1 MPDIAVVN
9 GDDHHHAADAV
20 AGGLLPTQ
28 KTRLTCRFYEKE
40 FPDIEEVV
48 VAKVHNIGEM
58 GAYARLLEYNDKE
71 GMILMS
77 ELSRR
82 RIRSVNKLVRIGRD
96 EYVVV
101 LRADTEKGYIDLSK
115 RRTNQEDY
123 IAAHNRYEKA
133 KSIHSIVK
141 HTAERLG
148 ISTNEELESLMQRA
162 VWYFD
167 TKYDSKK
174 DPVKAS
180 YNIYRKAVDDASV
193 LDEANLTTKEREELL
208 RNICLKMM
216 PTPDKIRADISVS
229 CTGPAGVEAVKE
241 ALRAGIRSAGAK
253 KQRGEGFE
261 HEELKANEVETDQIS
276 ITLIAPPEYVVTTQ
290 SLDKD
295 KGLKLVKNALNAIQ
309 EKIGEFEHGSAK
321 VKNEPKVVGQEDDAR
336 LKEAMAQA
344 EKQNQQV
351 AGDDDEE

>member
-1 MPDIAVVN
+1 MPDIVAAQQAAEHDEAVTS
-9 GDDHHHAADAV
+9 
-20 AGGLLPTQ
+20 GGLLQQQ
-28 KTRLTCRFYEKE
+28 KARLTCRFYERE
-40 FPDIEEVV
+40 FPEIEEVV

-82 RIRSVNKLVRIGRD
+82 RIRSVNKLVRVGRD

-101 LRADTEKGYIDLSK
+101 LRADTDKGYIDLSK

-123 IAAHNRYEKA
+123 QAAHDRYEKA
-133 KSIHSIVK
+133 KGIHSIVK
-141 HTAERLG
+141 HTAERLNY
-148 ISTNEELESLMQRA
+148 SENSELESLMSRA

-167 TKYDSKK
+167 KKYDDKK
-174 DPVKAS
+174 NPVKAS
-180 YNIYRKAVDDASV
+180 YKVYQNAVDDGSV
-193 LDEANLTTKEREELL
+193 LDEADLTEQERAELL
-208 RNICLKMM
+208 RNIRLKMM

-229 CTGPAGVEAVKE
+229 CTGPDGVEAVKE

-253 KQRGEGFE
+253 HRGEGDE
-261 HEELKANEVETDQIS
+261 VKLNEVITDEIS

-290 SLDKD
+290 SLCRE
-295 KGLKLVKNALNAIQ
+295 KGINLVKSALTAIE
-309 EKIGEFEHGSAK
+309 EKIKEFQHGSAK
-321 VKNEPKVVGQEDDAR
+321 VKTAPRVVGQQEEAA
-336 LKEAMAQA
+336 LKQAMDQA
-344 EKQNQQV
+344 LRANTQV

>member
-1 MPDIAVVN
+1 MPDTM
-9 GDDHHHAADAV
+9 ADGHEEFEH
-20 AGGLLPTQ
+20 AGGLIPNQ
-28 KTRLTCRFYEKE
+28 KPRLTCRFYEKQ

-148 ISTNEELESLMQRA
+148 FTTNEELESLMERA
-162 VWYFD
+162 VWFFD
-167 TKYDSKK
+167 RKYADPK

-180 YNIYRKAVDDASV
+180 YNIYRRAVDDASV
-193 LDEANLTTKEREELL
+193 LDVQTDLSDAERDELL
-208 RNICLKMM
+208 RNIRLKMM

-229 CTGPAGVEAVKE
+229 CTGPAGVEAVKA
-241 ALRAGIRSAGAK
+241 ALRAGIQSAGIK
-253 KQRGEGFE
+253 KIRGEGD
-261 HEELKANEVETDQIS
+261 ELKGHEVETDQIS

-290 SLDKD
+290 SLDKEN
-295 KGLKLVKNALNAIQ
+295 GIKLVKTALNAIE
-309 EKIGEFEHGSAK
+309 EKIKEFEYGTAK
-321 VKNEPKVVGQEDDAR
+321 VKTEPRVVGQQEELQ
-336 LKEAMAQA
+336 LKQAMDQA
-344 EKQNQQV
+344 AKANEQV
-351 AGDDDEE
+351 AGDDDDDN